1 MKATRSFCWGIES
14 RGMDVKWPDVRYN
27 ENVTLLIIAGG
38 SSRRMGSEKLL
49 LPVPPRG
56 IPLIRHATDR
66 LLTMSARTVVVANS
80 IGVCEAL
87 SDSSQSGRQLGD
99 DPAVV
104 YTDTHCIP
112 DDSPGDGPLGGLA
125 TGLRRIEGWA
135 LTVAGDMPFLSA
147 AACQY
152 LTDLSDGGCDA
163 IVPVLEGR
171 SQPLHALYHSRCL
184 PAVENVLARG
194 LRRMD
199 SFWPYVRVRWIAA
212 SALRPF
218 DPELRTFT
226 NVNTPAEWG
235 KALSLLSQ
243 G

>member
-1 MKATRSFCWGIES
+1 
-14 RGMDVKWPDVRYN
+14 MDVMGPDVRYN

-38 SSRRMGSEKLL
+38 SSRRMGSDKLL

-56 IPLIRHATDR
+56 MPLIRHVTER
-66 LLTMSARTVVVANS
+66 LLTMAAGTVVVANS

-87 SDSSQSGRQLGD
+87 GDASQNGREGGE

-104 YTDTHCIP
+104 NTDLHCIP

-135 LTVAGDMPFLSA
+135 LTVAGDMPFLSE

-152 LTDLSDGGCDA
+152 LTDLSDSGCDA

-171 SQPLHALYHSRCL
+171 AQPLHALYHSRCL
-184 PAVENVLARG
+184 PAVEKALARG

-212 SALRPF
+212 SALRSF

-226 NVNTPAEWG
+226 NVNTPAEWER
-235 KALSLLSQ
+235 ALSLLSQ